1 MKKLSLLD
9 ARFLKINSK
18 RLPDLIKLRDGII
31 KPLTPARKR
40 FVNVLQG
47 KTSPSTQWERA
58 FLHWTEMNE
67 PDLVQYISNKID
79 ENKRKIN
86 ISKNGVTFKYPTNK
100 KEKKL
105 SKKQNQFKIDITH
118 RKSGYYEQTVK
129 FVSGGLPSLGKKR

>member
-18 RLPDLIKLRDGII
+18 RLPDLIKLRDGVI

-40 FVNVLQG
+40 FVKVLQG

-86 ISKNGVTFKYPTNK
+86 SSKNEVTFKYPSNK